1 VRTPKI
7 KAIVL
12 EMIELTRAHGLDEL
26 EVEVSRFGRMRVRIA
41 RNRGPRHVD
50 VVPAAAPVASQAPAL
65 EPSEADADKY
75 HTVRSP
81 MVGKFYRS
89 PSPDLA
95 PYVGE
100 GDLVS
105 SGQVLCIIEA
115 MKIMNEIESD
125 VKGKVVRV
133 LVENA
138 QPVEFHQPLFLIE
151 PE

>member
-1 VRTPKI
+1 
-7 KAIVL
+7 
-12 EMIELTRAHGLDEL
+12 
-26 EVEVSRFGRMRVRIA
+26 
-41 RNRGPRHVD
+41 
-50 VVPAAAPVASQAPAL
+50 
-65 EPSEADADKY
+65 
-75 HTVRSP
+75 

-105 SGQVLCIIEA
+105 SGQVICIIEA

-133 LVENA
+133 LAENT
-138 QPVEFHQPLFLIE
+138 QPVEYHQPLFLIE
-151 PE
+151 PT

>member
-1 VRTPKI
+1 
-7 KAIVL
+7 
-12 EMIELTRAHGLDEL
+12 MIELIQAHGIDEL
-26 EVEVSRFGRMRVRIA
+26 EVEVSRFGGMRIRVA
-41 RNRGPRHVD
+41 RDRGARVLP
-50 VVPAAAPVASQAPAL
+50 PAPEAAAGPSPAPPR
-65 EPSEADADKY
+65 ESSETEAERY
-75 HTVRSP
+75 HTLRSP

-95 PYVGE
+95 PYVSE

-105 SGQVLCIIEA
+105 SGQVICIIEA

-151 PE
+151 PA